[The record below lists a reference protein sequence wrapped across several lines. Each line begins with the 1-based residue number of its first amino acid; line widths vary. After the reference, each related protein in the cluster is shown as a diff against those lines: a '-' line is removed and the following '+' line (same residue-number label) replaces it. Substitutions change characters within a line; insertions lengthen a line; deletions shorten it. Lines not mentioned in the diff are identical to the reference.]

1 MQDGE
6 NNLAC
11 KQTKMPKD
19 ERPCRKMPQDNERGV
34 LPSERL
40 LAFDS
45 DEIRKYLEL
54 DDYYY
59 NYIRPH
65 ASLKNKP
72 PMLYFKKGSKKEPR
86 SLTQKC
92 PRLIPGRVSH
102 MY

>member
-1 MQDGE
+1 MREEFYQARDY
-6 NNLAC
+6 
-11 KQTKMPKD
+11 
-19 ERPCRKMPQDNERGV
+19 
-34 LPSERL
+34 L
-40 LAFDS
+40 LLTVH
-45 DEIRKYLEL
+45 EIRKYLEL

-72 PMLYFKKGSKKEPR
+72 PMLYFKKGSKKEPP

-92 PRLIPGRVSH
+92 PSLIPSRVSH